1 MKEKTSYSMN
11 WGKPK
16 KTIKCLI
23 ISFVIVACLWTQSIP
38 TQAAGW
44 YASGGR
50 YVSHA
55 CGGIN
60 RTAYTNSR
68 EALQRQLNKGT
79 KKIEIDFSY
88 TTDGILVCYHGPS
101 VKKSYQQ
108 YVNSMKKKGYTAMK
122 AEDALNMI
130 ATKRNTYLIGD
141 TQYKDIKKVYREL
154 VRICDQKRYQNLKQ
168 HIVPQIYY
176 TSQYDTLKSVYKFKN
191 YIFTLYRL
199 KPKTDQQYRKVGS
212 FCKKKKIRVVTM
224 PDKKVTKNRVKLLRK
239 YGVEVFA
246 HTINKKS
253 RYQQLR
259 KYKVYGVYTDFLI

>member
-1 MKEKTSYSMN
+1 MREKTSYSMN
-11 WGKPK
+11 GGKPK

-101 VKKSYQQ
+101 VKMSYQQ
-108 YVNSMKKKGYTAMK
+108 YVNSMKKRV
-122 AEDALNMI
+122 I
-130 ATKRNTYLIGD
+130 
-141 TQYKDIKKVYREL
+141 
-154 VRICDQKRYQNLKQ
+154 
-168 HIVPQIYY
+168 
-176 TSQYDTLKSVYKFKN
+176 
-191 YIFTLYRL
+191 
-199 KPKTDQQYRKVGS
+199 QQ
-212 FCKKKKIRVVTM
+212 
-224 PDKKVTKNRVKLLRK
+224 
-239 YGVEVFA
+239 
-246 HTINKKS
+246 
-253 RYQQLR
+253 
-259 KYKVYGVYTDFLI
+259 